1 MTTEAIPVEPD
12 PLPGGARPVPRAPTA
27 PQQELWMAAKVGGDD
42 ANRAFNGCLSLTLR
56 GDLNTD
62 LLAAAWQTLTD
73 RHEALRCGFTSD
85 GQGLTILAERR
96 STLARHDL
104 SELGAEARARR
115 LDELFRAEV
124 LTPFDLERAPLCRT
138 SLVRLEPRLHK
149 LVFCAHEA
157 VCDAGSAGVLLRELA
172 ALYRVGLS
180 RWPVPPT
187 PADAGLGPAPTFASY
202 ASSLRARAARP
213 EGAADEVYW
222 LERLSGPLKTLDL
235 PTDRLYPA
243 RRTYAASRLDL
254 PLEPG
259 LTEALRRLGA
269 EAGHPFDV
277 ALRAAFQVW
286 LARLTG
292 QRDLIVALPA
302 AGQAVAGAEALVG
315 HAGHVLPLRTA
326 VEPSATFSGH
336 LAATRAA
343 LREALEHQQVTLGG
357 LVRRLNVPFDPSRI
371 PLVPVCIN
379 VEAAPPRLDFGP
391 LEATA
396 ETVPRAFETFELSVN
411 AVDHGDRVTVE
422 WSYATALFDE
432 ATVRRWMREL
442 ETLVADVAARP
453 ATPLKNLALL
463 GPDELALLAEL
474 NARER
479 PLAGTPVHARVA
491 AQAAQHPRK
500 IAVRFGGKDLSYAEL
515 DRRANQ
521 LAHRLRKQGIRARDC
536 VGVCLERSEQLPIAL
551 LAVLKCGAAYVPMDP
566 GYPAA
571 RLAMMAEDAR
581 VRIVVTETAAASA
594 APPVET
600 LIRLDSLAGELG
612 AEPDEPPAVT
622 VSGAERAYVLFTS
635 GSTGRPKGVEI
646 PHRAL
651 ENFQVSM
658 QREPGFTGDDRLLA
672 VTTIS
677 FDIAGLEMFLPLVSG
692 GTVIIASRR
701 DASDPD
707 ALAKLLEAENITV
720 MQATPATWRMLLDAG
735 WSGRRSLRL
744 LVGGEPLPE
753 SLLAAL
759 GDRVGEI
766 WNMYGPTETT
776 IWSTVKQVRPG
787 ARITIGKPIDNTRV
801 YVLDADL
808 AQVPI
813 GATGELWIA
822 GEGVALGY
830 AGRDELTRER
840 FVPDPFVPGQRMY
853 RTGDLGRVLADGDL
867 DCLGRSDFQVKI
879 RGFRIELG
887 EIEAVLERFPGV
899 RKGVVNVFSRPGGDA
914 QLAAYFVAEADRTL
928 DTDALKAHLS
938 AALPPYMVPQ
948 QFVALEALPLTPAG
962 KVDRKAL
969 PAPVIVS
976 RAAGAGAAGAGAA
989 GGGEALRD
997 DVDVAVAEIWQDLLG
1012 VPEIGLDDDFFA
1024 LGGQSL
1030 LAVRFVNT
1038 VEARLGVPFSLAGLF
1053 AGPSLRAVADAV
1065 RGGGGNFETGAVVLR
1080 KEPGAPRMFFICGV
1094 HLYRTA
1100 AQSLG
1105 QGIESYGVVV
1115 SADEQLTAA
1124 LRNGGAPKVDVGAL
1138 VVEYLA
1144 AVRKV
1149 QPHGPYHLAGVSF
1162 GGVLAYE
1169 IARRL
1174 REAGEEV
1181 RTLALLDTILPAS
1194 MRPDRRAQLQRLVN
1208 KDGLLNLGRKLARKI
1223 LDPGSGKQPAPADE
1237 TAAADKLGKLR
1248 DAAYDDAMAAWEKS
1262 ALPYAGDTILFRAT
1276 DKSEYPGMTID
1287 PDLGWRRLMR
1297 GRFEIRDLP
1306 GNHLGILRDPNVAEL
1321 AAVLRKCVLA
1331 PGG

>member
-1 MTTEAIPVEPD
+1 MTTEAIPLEQEPFAGSD
-12 PLPGGARPVPRAPTA
+12 RPAGFSPTA

-42 ANRAFNGCLSLTLR
+42 ANRAFNGCLSLTLH
-56 GDLNTD
+56 GELNAE
-62 LLAAAWQTLTD
+62 LLAAGWQLLTD
-73 RHEALRCGFTSD
+73 RHEALRCAFTSD
-85 GQGLTILAERR
+85 GQGLTVLAAHR
-96 STLARHDL
+96 STLVRHDV
-104 SELGAEARARR
+104 SELDADARARR
-115 LDELFRAEV
+115 VDELLRAEAE
-124 LTPFDLERAPLCRT
+124 TPFDLERAPLCRT
-138 SLVRLEPRLHK
+138 SLIRVEPRTHK

-157 VCDAGSAGVLLRELA
+157 ICGAGSAGVLLRELG
-172 ALYRVGLS
+172 ALYRASVS
-180 RWPVPPT
+180 SWPLPSIPG
-187 PADAGLGPAPTFASY
+187 DAGLGPAPSFASH
-202 ASSLRARAARP
+202 ASSLRASAARP
-213 EGAADEVYW
+213 EGAADEAYW
-222 LERLSGPLKTLDL
+222 LERLSGPLKSLDL
-235 PTDRLYPA
+235 PTDRPYPA
-243 RRTYAASRLDL
+243 RRTYASRRLDL
-254 PLEPG
+254 PLEPR
-259 LTEALRRLGA
+259 LTEPLRQLGA
-269 EAGHPFDV
+269 QAGCSFEV
-277 ALRAAFQVW
+277 ALMAAFQVW

-292 QRDLIVALPA
+292 HRDLIVALPA

-315 HAGHVLPLRTA
+315 HAVHVLPLRTA
-326 VEPSATFSGH
+326 VDPSATFAGH
-336 LAATRAA
+336 LAAAA
-343 LREALEHQQVTLGG
+343 AGLREALAHRQVTLGG
-357 LVRRLNVPFDPSRI
+357 LVRKLNVPFDPSRI
-371 PLVPVCIN
+371 PLVPVCVN
-379 VEAAPPRLDFGP
+379 VEAAPPGLDFGP
-391 LEATA
+391 LEATLESVA
-396 ETVPRAFETFELSVN
+396 RTFETFELSVN
-411 AVDHGDRVTVE
+411 AVEHHDRTIVE

-442 ETLVADVAARP
+442 ETLVADLVAHP
-453 ATPLKNLALL
+453 ATPIKSLALL
-463 GPDELALLAEL
+463 APDELALLADL

-491 AQAAQHPRK
+491 AQAAQRPQQV
-500 IAVRFGGKDLSYAEL
+500 AVRFGRTDLTYADLE
-515 DRRANQ
+515 RRANQ
-521 LAHRLRKQGIRARDC
+521 LAHRLRKEGICARDC

-581 VRIVVTETAAASA
+581 VRIVITETAAASA

-600 LIRLDSLAGELG
+600 LIRLDTMAGELG
-612 AEPDEPPAVT
+612 AEPTDAPAVT
-622 VSGAERAYVLFTS
+622 VNGEDRAYILFTS

-658 QREPGFTGDDRLLA
+658 QREPSFTRDDRLLA

-677 FDIAGLEMFLPLVSG
+677 FDIAGLEIFLPLVSG
-692 GTVIIASRR
+692 GTVVIASRR

-707 ALAKLLEAENITV
+707 ALARLLEAENITV
-720 MQATPATWRMLLDAG
+720 MQATPATWRMLIDAG
-735 WSGRRSLRL
+735 WRGRKQLRL

-776 IWSTVKQVRPG
+776 IWSTVKHVRPG
-787 ARITIGKPIDNTRV
+787 GRISIGKPIDNTRV

-808 AQVPI
+808 AHAPI
-813 GATGELWIA
+813 GATGEIWIA
-822 GEGVALGY
+822 GDGVALGY

-914 QLAAYFVAEADRTL
+914 QLAAYFVAEAGRAL

-969 PAPVIVS
+969 PAPVIAS
-976 RAAGAGAAGAGAA
+976 RAA
-989 GGGEALRD
+989 GGGEGLRN
-997 DVDVAVAEIWQDLLG
+997 DVDVAIAEIWQELLG

-1030 LAVRFVNT
+1030 LAVRFVNA
-1038 VEARLGVPFSLAGLF
+1038 VEGRLGVPFSLAGLF
-1053 AGPSLRAVADAV
+1053 AGPSLRAVSDAV

-1100 AQSLG
+1100 AHSLG

-1124 LRNGGAPKVDVGAL
+1124 LRAGNAPRVDVGEL
-1138 VVEYLA
+1138 VAEYLA

-1169 IARRL
+1169 VARQL

-1181 RTLALLDTILPAS
+1181 RLLALLDTILTAAI
-1194 MRPDRRAQLQRLVN
+1194 RPDRKAQFQRFV
-1208 KDGLLNLGRKLARKI
+1208 KKEAIWDLGRKVALSLIEQGQRLMGQQGQRAVTE
-1223 LDPGSGKQPAPADE
+1223 E
-1237 TAAADKLGKLR
+1237 TAAADKLGKMR
-1248 DAAYDDAMAAWEKS
+1248 DAAYDDAAAVWEKT

-1276 DKSEYPGMTID
+1276 DKSDYPGMAID
-1287 PDLGWRRLMR
+1287 PDLGWSRLMR
-1297 GRFEIRDLP
+1297 GKFEIRDLP
-1306 GNHLGILRDPNVAEL
+1306 GNHLGILRDPNVGQL
-1321 AAVLRKCVLA
+1321 AAVIRKCILA
-1331 PGG
+1331 PSG